1 MKSKAIV
8 ALVLFAISALAVTTN
23 GCRMRSRSAQTEP
36 KASEAAKPAE
46 PQAELSITAAEDK
59 DDLPEKEEIRRK
71 FKLTPESTI
80 SVANL
85 NGSLTVDTADTDTAE
100 ILIVRSART
109 REDLENYR
117 KVKIEHEGKRLHIGI
132 ENDRKSL
139 FSSIGTIPPG
149 RQRVVMKIPRKIE
162 HFDSWGINGPVTLGE
177 TTARIEMRNINGLLK
192 ASRVA
197 GQFELNNINGGIEVT
212 FAPLSG
218 KSIEISDVN
227 GNIDLRFEG
236 AVNADL
242 NAWSITGQLNP
253 ELPDVQTRDEEQSR
267 GRLKARIGT
276 GGTQIRVSGING
288 NVNLL
293 KADKA
298 PATAAKVASK

>member
-23 GCRMRSRSAQTEP
+23 GCRMRSRSTQTEP

-162 HFDSWGINGPVTLGE
+162 LLDSWGINGPVTLGE

-197 GQFELNNINGGIEVT
+197 GQFELGNINGGIEVT